1 MGKAFDEKKNYIRQ
15 HKFTVRKYFISKQ
28 IIKLKEL
35 INSILS
41 YFGHAEITFKLKD
54 LKETRK

>member
-1 MGKAFDEKKNYIRQ
+1 MKKNYIRQ
-15 HKFTVRKYFISKQ
+15 HKFTANKYFIPKQ
-28 IIKLKEL
+28 TIKLKEL
-35 INSILS
+35 INSMLS